1 MTWWNRCGRRKMGRG
16 GAVRQ
21 RERELRGRGR
31 HGWGGAT
38 GGGVSVRRWG
48 GVGEEGGVCHED
60 DGRRR
65 RIGIVMQL
73 RLRDAVRLDSG
84 NGAVAWRRLAARVAG
99 EG

>member
-1 MTWWNRCGRRKMGRG
+1 MVES
-16 GAVRQ
+16 VRSQ
-21 RERELRGRGR
+21 EDGP
-31 HGWGGAT
+31 GWGGSPA
-38 GGGVSVRRWG
+38 GAGAAGPRAARVGRCYGRWCFRAAVG
-48 GVGEEGGVCHED
+48 WGGEEGGVCHED